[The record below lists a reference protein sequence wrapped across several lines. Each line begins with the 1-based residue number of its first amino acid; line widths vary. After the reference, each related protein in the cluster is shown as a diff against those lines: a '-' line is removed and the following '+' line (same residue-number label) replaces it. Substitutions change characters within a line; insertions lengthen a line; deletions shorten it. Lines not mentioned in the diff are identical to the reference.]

1 MVIHLPFSFCVWI
14 PYRIK
19 VIADQYTYTGQL
31 FGIAN
36 TSSVSPMPKRRWIQL
51 TCIAT
56 DYTIIVLVTELR
68 TTYSLTLKDNALL
81 NMIALCLV
89 LK

>member
-1 MVIHLPFSFCVWI
+1 ML
-14 PYRIK
+14 
-19 VIADQYTYTGQL
+19 
-31 FGIAN
+31 
-36 TSSVSPMPKRRWIQL
+36 KRRWIQL

-68 TTYSLTLKDNALL
+68 TTLKDNALS

>member
-1 MVIHLPFSFCVWI
+1 
-14 PYRIK
+14 
-19 VIADQYTYTGQL
+19 
-31 FGIAN
+31 
-36 TSSVSPMPKRRWIQL
+36 MPKRRWIQL

>member
-1 MVIHLPFSFCVWI
+1 
-14 PYRIK
+14 
-19 VIADQYTYTGQL
+19 
-31 FGIAN
+31 
-36 TSSVSPMPKRRWIQL
+36 MPKRRWFQL

-68 TTYSLTLKDNALL
+68 TTYSLTLKDNALS